1 MLDPDSL
8 TTDGLGRPPATERA
22 ALLLEKVEPAELGLV
37 IPAPA
42 DASLELM
49 SSLAT
54 LLELGNAGALRSCS
68 G

>member
-8 TTDGLGRPPATERA
+8 ATEGLGLPPVTERA
-22 ALLLEKVEPAELGLV
+22 ALLLENVDPAELGRV

-42 DASLELM
+42 DANLEPI